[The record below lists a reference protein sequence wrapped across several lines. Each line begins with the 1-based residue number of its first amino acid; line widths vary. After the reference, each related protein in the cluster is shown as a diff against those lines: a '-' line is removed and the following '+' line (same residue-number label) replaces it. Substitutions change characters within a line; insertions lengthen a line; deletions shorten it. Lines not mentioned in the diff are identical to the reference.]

1 MNKNEEVTLQERLD
15 ALEYETGSR
24 MDMFDSA
31 IRNAGGFDQP
41 EEWVEQPEEWVEQ
54 PAEVTFT
61 DKLKQ
66 AGKWMANHKEE
77 LLVAS
82 VTVVT
87 GAVIYALYKS
97 QKRETTTEVPE
108 AIGKMVPI
116 KQFLSTVD
124 NHRWG
129 LVMHKYDGD
138 GNEVTVSDVIE
149 QLTNGDYNQVDD
161 NLIIFEEDDDN
172 ENR

>member
-15 ALEYETGSR
+15 ALEHETSSR

-41 EEWVEQPEEWVEQ
+41 EEWVEQPEE
-54 PAEVTFT
+54 VTFK
-61 DKLKQ
+61 DKLKK
-66 AGKWMANHKEE
+66 AGNWMANHKEE

-87 GAVIYALYKS
+87 GAVLYALYKS
-97 QKRETTTEVPE
+97 QKRETSTEVPE

-116 KQFLSTVD
+116 KQLLSTDD
-124 NHRWG
+124 NYRWG
-129 LVMHKYDGD
+129 LLMHKYDGD

-149 QLTNGDYNQVDD
+149 QLTNEDYNQVDD
-161 NLIIFEEDDDN
+161 HIII
-172 ENR
+172 

>member
-31 IRNAGGFDQP
+31 IRNAGGF
-41 EEWVEQPEEWVEQ
+41 EQPEE
-54 PAEVTFT
+54 VTFK
-61 DKLKQ
+61 DKLKL
-66 AGKWMANHKEE
+66 AGKWMATHKEE

-116 KQFLSTVD
+116 KQFLSTD
-124 NHRWG
+124 DYNYRWG

-149 QLTNGDYNQVDD
+149 QLTNEDYNQVDD
-161 NLIIFEEDDDN
+161 HIIIFKEDDNN

>member
-31 IRNAGGFDQP
+31 IRNAGGFDKP
-41 EEWVEQPEEWVEQ
+41 E
-54 PAEVTFT
+54 EVTFT
-61 DKLKQ
+61 DKLKKV
-66 AGKWMANHKEE
+66 GNWMVNHKEE

-108 AIGKMVPI
+108 VIGKMLPI
-116 KQFLSTVD
+116 KQFLSKED
-124 NHRWG
+124 LNYHWS
-129 LVMHKYDGD
+129 LAMDKYDSY
-138 GNEVTVSDVIE
+138 GNEVSRLDVVD
-149 QLTNGDYNQVDD
+149 QLINGDYNQVDD
-161 NLIIFEEDDDN
+161 HIIIFKEDDDN

>member
-1 MNKNEEVTLQERLD
+1 MNKKEELTLQERLD
-15 ALEYETGSR
+15 ALEYEIGSR

-31 IRNAGGFDQP
+31 IRNAGGF
-41 EEWVEQPEEWVEQ
+41 EQ

-66 AGKWMANHKEE
+66 AGKWMVDHKEG
-77 LLVAS
+77 LVVAS

-87 GAVIYALYKS
+87 GALIYALYRS
-97 QKRETTTEVPE
+97 QKRETTPEVPE
-108 AIGKMVPI
+108 AIGTMVPI
-116 KQFLSTVD
+116 KEFLSTDD

-138 GNEVTVSDVIE
+138 GNEVSRLDVAD
-149 QLTNGDYNQVDD
+149 QLINGDYTQVDD
-161 NLIIFEEDDDN
+161 DLIIFEEENNN

>member
-41 EEWVEQPEEWVEQ
+41 
-54 PAEVTFT
+54 AEVTFK
-61 DKLKQ
+61 DKLKL
-66 AGKWMANHKEE
+66 AGKWMATHKEE

-97 QKRETTTEVPE
+97 QKRETPTEVPE
-108 AIGKMVPI
+108 AIGKVVPI
-116 KQFLSTVD
+116 RQFLSTDD
-124 NHRWG
+124 NHRWT
-129 LVMHKYDGD
+129 LIMHKYDGD
-138 GNEVTVSDVIE
+138 GNEGSRLDVAD
-149 QLTNGDYNQVDD
+149 QLINGDYNQVDD
-161 NLIIFEEDDDN
+161 HIIIFKEDDDN

>member
-1 MNKNEEVTLQERLD
+1 MNKKEEVTLQERLD
-15 ALEYETGSR
+15 ALEYETSSR

-41 EEWVEQPEEWVEQ
+41 EE
-54 PAEVTFT
+54 VTFK
-61 DKLKQ
+61 DKLKL
-66 AGKWMANHKEE
+66 AGKWMATHKEE

-87 GAVIYALYKS
+87 GAIIYALYKS
-97 QKRETTTEVPE
+97 QKQETTPEV
-108 AIGKMVPI
+108 IGKVVPI
-116 KQFLSTVD
+116 KQFLSTDD

-129 LVMHKYDGD
+129 LLMHKYDGD

-149 QLTNGDYNQVDD
+149 QLTNEDYNQVDD
-161 NLIIFEEDDDN
+161 HIIIFKEDDNN

>member
-1 MNKNEEVTLQERLD
+1 MDKEYETLQERLD

-31 IRNAGGFDQP
+31 IRNAGGF
-41 EEWVEQPEEWVEQ
+41 EQPEE
-54 PAEVTFT
+54 VTFK
-61 DKLKQ
+61 DKLKL
-66 AGKWMANHKEE
+66 AGKWMVNHKEE

-87 GAVIYALYKS
+87 GALLYALYKS

-108 AIGKMVPI
+108 AIGKMLPI
-116 KQFLSTVD
+116 KQFLSTD
-124 NHRWG
+124 DHNYRWG
-129 LVMHKYDGD
+129 LVTYKYDGD

-149 QLTNGDYNQVDD
+149 QLTNEDYNQVDD
-161 NLIIFEEDDDN
+161 HIIIFQEDDNN

>member
-1 MNKNEEVTLQERLD
+1 MNKKEEVTLQERLD

-41 EEWVEQPEEWVEQ
+41 EE
-54 PAEVTFT
+54 VTFT
-61 DKLKQ
+61 DKLKL
-66 AGKWMANHKEE
+66 AGKWVVNNKEA
-77 LLVAS
+77 LVVAS

-87 GAVIYALYKS
+87 GAILYALYKS
-97 QKRETTTEVPE
+97 QKQETTPE
-108 AIGKMVPI
+108 AIGTVVPI
-116 KQFLSTVD
+116 KEFLSTTD

-129 LVMHKYDGD
+129 LIMHKYDGD
-138 GNEVTVSDVIE
+138 GNEISRLDVAD
-149 QLTNGDYNQVDD
+149 QLINGDYTQLDD
-161 NLIIFEEDDDN
+161 LIAIYKEADDN

>member
-1 MNKNEEVTLQERLD
+1 MNKKEEVTLQERLD

-41 EEWVEQPEEWVEQ
+41 EE
-54 PAEVTFT
+54 VTFK
-61 DKLKQ
+61 DKLKL
-66 AGKWMANHKEE
+66 AGKWMVNHKEE

-87 GAVIYALYKS
+87 GAIIYALYKS
-97 QKRETTTEVPE
+97 QKQETTPEV
-108 AIGKMVPI
+108 IGKVVPI
-116 KQFLSTVD
+116 KQFLSTDD

-129 LVMHKYDGD
+129 LLMHKYDGD

-149 QLTNGDYNQVDD
+149 QLTNEEYNQVDD
-161 NLIIFEEDDDN
+161 HIIIFKEDDDN